1 VVAVFARLSS
11 YQGAPV
17 PTQGDITPR
26 AREILEQI
34 RDLAG
39 FRGLFLLVDR
49 ATGKSVSL
57 TLWQDEQAMR
67 ASESLTNRIRQE
79 SAAREGER
87 IVRVERFEVGFQHLK
102 E

>member
-17 PTQGDITPR
+17 PTRGDITPR
-26 AREILEQI
+26 ANEILEQI

-39 FRGLFLLVDR
+39 FRGLFLMVDR
-49 ATGKSVSL
+49 ASGKSVSL
-57 TLWQDEQAMR
+57 TLWQDEQTMR